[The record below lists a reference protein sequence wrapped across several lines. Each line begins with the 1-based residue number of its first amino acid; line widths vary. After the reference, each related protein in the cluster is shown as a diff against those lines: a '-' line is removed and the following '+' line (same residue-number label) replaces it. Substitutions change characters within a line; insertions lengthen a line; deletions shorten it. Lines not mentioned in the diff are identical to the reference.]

1 MLTDDRLQ
9 RELSAAFHA
18 AADPVTRLARPPE
31 ALLEQA
37 ARYRRG
43 RVLVRAGTLTAA
55 ATAAAAVALA
65 AGVLSPAPG
74 RTSRATPP
82 PKPPAGRY
90 QTNPAA
96 SGQASGGPA
105 SGGPAAGGPAGALLA
120 AKVAKAPPAAVA
132 ASGMPSFYAVAD
144 HGQPDVDIRDS
155 ATGNLLSTVP
165 LPGVIEPKLTLV
177 TASGDDRTF
186 VLALFSLSGGTR
198 FYELKVTADGQPSG
212 LAALPVRP
220 VPAGEGVH
228 DIALAPDGTRLAV
241 VIQKTGTQGGVPV
254 VEQEAIEV
262 ADLATGV
269 VRTWTIPGDGLLTD
283 LTWDTAGRRVAYFY
297 VGDSPRTSG
306 LWRLDTGAPGSAL
319 LSGRRLLPQIVGP
332 DQVEEALLA
341 PDGQHII
348 ASVILSSLSDVTD
361 STVVGGIVQV
371 DAKTGQP
378 LQNLLAQRATPSGPS
393 DATVTPCQLQSVDPA
408 GDHLLV
414 NCAED
419 FGRLDHARF
428 TTLTGAG
435 QLSPTASAW

>member
-1 MLTDDRLQ
+1 MRTDNSLPH
-9 RELSAAFHA
+9 ELSAAFHA
-18 AADPVTRLARPPE
+18 AADPVARLASPPE
-31 ALLEQA
+31 ALLRQA
-37 ARYRRG
+37 ARYRRR
-43 RVLVRAGTLTAA
+43 RVAIGAGGL
-55 ATAAAAVALA
+55 TAAAAVAA
-65 AGVLSPAPG
+65 AVALIVSGVSPVPARAPTAASPAKT
-74 RTSRATPP
+74 RTGTPP
-82 PKPPAGRY
+82 PPPTGNA
-90 QTNPAA
+90 
-96 SGQASGGPA
+96 
-105 SGGPAAGGPAGALLA
+105 PAGALLA

-132 ASGMPSFYAVAD
+132 ASGMPPFYAVAD
-144 HGQPDVDIRDS
+144 HGQPDIDVRDS
-155 ATGNLLSTVP
+155 ASGNLLSTVP
-165 LPGVIEPKLTLV
+165 LPGAIDPKLTLV

-198 FYELKVTADGQPSG
+198 FYELKVTAEGQPSG

-228 DIALAPDGTRLAV
+228 GIALTPDGTRLAV
-241 VIQKTGTQGGVPV
+241 VIQKTGTQGGVPA

-269 VRTWTIPGDGLLTD
+269 GRTWTIPGDGLLTN

-306 LWRLDTGAPGSAL
+306 LWRLDTEAPGNAL

-332 DQVEEALLA
+332 DQVAEALLA

-348 ASVILSSLSDVTD
+348 ASVILNDLSDVTD

-371 DAKTGQP
+371 DARTGQP

-393 DATVTPCQLQSVDPA
+393 DATVSPCQLQSADSA

-414 NCAED
+414 NCAES

-435 QLSPTASAW
+435 QLSPAASAW